1 MSKTLDNL
9 SIGLDVDG
17 LLACFPCGVLKRAQ
31 SLGLQNKFPNSCK
44 LVSTWDMSE
53 SFQEV
58 MKDVWKDDSFWLNLP
73 RLYTKNLPFKPAAY
87 ITNRHI
93 SSDTTKQ
100 WLISMGFPN
109 AEVVTVKTYKD
120 KLQEIQKRKINVF
133 VDDYFLRLPN
143 ELPASNNIQTRY
155 ILGILLV
162 ILLFYIRG
170 KAVTVS
176 ALDFHYIIIVVI
188 ALEPWG

>member
-133 VDDYFLRLPN
+133 VDDYFLTVKHLRDNGINALLWEQPYQFGHKN
-143 ELPASNNIQTRY
+143 ECELPTINK
-155 ILGILLV
+155 LE
-162 ILLFYIRG
+162 
-170 KAVTVS
+170 
-176 ALDFHYIIIVVI
+176 DIVNYV
-188 ALEPWG
+188 